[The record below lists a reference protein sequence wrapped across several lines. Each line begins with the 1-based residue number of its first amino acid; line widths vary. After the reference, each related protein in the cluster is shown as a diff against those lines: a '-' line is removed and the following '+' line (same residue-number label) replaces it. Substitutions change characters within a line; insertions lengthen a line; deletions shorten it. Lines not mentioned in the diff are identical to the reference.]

1 VLERKIKVGIVGLGG
16 IAQKVYLPILA
27 NEKEWSLIG
36 AYSPTRSKCEAICQ
50 ANRITPY
57 ESLTALAG
65 EIDAAFVHTST
76 PTHYEVVA
84 SLLKEG
90 VNVYV
95 DKPLA
100 ATVEEA
106 ERLVELSEK
115 TGRKLMV
122 GFNRRFAP
130 FYQQAQAL
138 AGDTAAWVRME
149 KHRMHGILPDHYAHT
164 LLDDY
169 IHLVD
174 LARWIGGGEVRLAG
188 GHIATGEKTELLHTK
203 HAYQSSTGLYLET
216 GMHRSAGTGRECV
229 EWVCHDRV
237 IRVIDL
243 EQMEV
248 EEEGRTTIHRP
259 GSWDTILKRR
269 GFIDAVDHF
278 IQSILGD
285 TQPVIDGREGL
296 RTQQLLQQL
305 ISQERF

>member
-1 VLERKIKVGIVGLGG
+1 MERKIKVGIVGLGG
-16 IAQKVYLPILA
+16 IAQKVYLPILT
-27 NEKEWSLIG
+27 NEKAWTLIG
-36 AYSPTRSKCEAICQ
+36 AYSPTRSKREAICQ
-50 ANRITPY
+50 ANRITSY
-57 ESLTALAG
+57 DSLAALAG

-76 PTHYEVVA
+76 PTHYEVV
-84 SLLKEG
+84 SFLLKEG
-90 VNVYV
+90 IDVYV

-130 FYQQAQAL
+130 FYQKAREL
-138 AGDTAAWVRME
+138 AGDAAAWVRIE
-149 KHRMHGILPDHYAHT
+149 KHRMNGILPDHFALT

-174 LARWIGGGEVRLAG
+174 LARWIGGGEVKLVG

-203 HAYQSSTGLYLET
+203 HAYLSEKNLHLET
-216 GMHRSAGTGRECV
+216 GMHRSAGTGRESV
-229 EWVCHDRV
+229 EWVCHNRV

-248 EEEGRTTIHRP
+248 ELDGQTTVHRP

-285 TQPVIDGREGL
+285 SQPAVDGKEGL
-296 RTQQLLQQL
+296 RTQQLLEEL
-305 ISQERF
+305 IKSGRF